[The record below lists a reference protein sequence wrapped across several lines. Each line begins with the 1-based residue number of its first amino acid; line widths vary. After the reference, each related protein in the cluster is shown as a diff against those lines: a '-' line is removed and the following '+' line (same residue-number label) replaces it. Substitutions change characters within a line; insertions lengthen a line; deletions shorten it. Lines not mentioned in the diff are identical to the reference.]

1 MCVRMGSG
9 YSVLSVHEMVWACVG
24 VNVCVFVC
32 MYLYLHVLYVCIYI
46 YICVYIYVFVCIYV
60 CMHVYMYGCYIYERM
75 FEVLYLLCIQCLLKD
90 N

>member
-32 MYLYLHVLYVCIYI
+32 MCLYLHVLYVCIYI
-46 YICVYIYVFVCIYV
+46 YICVYIYMCLYVYMYV
-60 CMHVYMYGCYIYERM
+60 CMYICM
-75 FEVLYLLCIQCLLKD
+75 DVIFMNVCLKCFIYFAFRIY
-90 N
+90 